1 MKKTEN
7 TNKISIIDQ
16 LPHGAINDIFKIT
29 GVSRPTIYKILKNI
43 DTYSGSSENYAAV
56 TSAATEIINSRK
68 NLVSKV
74 TKKLTKAVA

>member
-7 TNKISIIDQ
+7 TNKISIIKQ

-29 GVSRPTIYKILKNI
+29 GVSRPTIYKILNNI

>member
-1 MKKTEN
+1 MKNIEN

-16 LPHGAINDIFKIT
+16 LPRG
-29 GVSRPTIYKILKNI
+29 GVSDIVSKTGLSRPLVYRILKNI
-43 DTYSGSSENYAAV
+43 DSYKGSNENFVAV